1 MKKGGYVQGTVLLVL
16 RKRQGD
22 ERAYKDDLVLEVRGA
37 VQRQVDLL
45 TGLNQRA
52 KALQRDENPFSDA
65 DLQMAGYAA
74 ALEVLTGYTHIEGV
88 DMTREALR
96 PRVKGQKGVV
106 EEIIALAVQTATE
119 LMRPDGIDEGMWER
133 QSPTERF
140 WLKMVE
146 AEAERPAGK
155 PGGRV
160 DDYQNFAKAYRADG
174 WADLMADQTPMK
186 ARLKGAADFKRSL
199 MSGHPFAVGLVR
211 PVLYSIN
218 ELRMA
223 AVNEEDPVTS
233 GERAVAGLRE
243 NLGSWA
249 QQRQRVMVIA
259 DWLGRK
265 MDRQRPA
272 EASAARTLSEL
283 IRTERLG

>member
-1 MKKGGYVQGTVLLVL
+1 MFTHQDAGVWADMAGIVWGAGLRVTAAWYVSTETTSEMKKGGYVQGTVLLVL

-211 PVLYSIN
+211 PSFT
-218 ELRMA
+218 R
-223 AVNEEDPVTS
+223 
-233 GERAVAGLRE
+233 
-243 NLGSWA
+243 
-249 QQRQRVMVIA
+249 
-259 DWLGRK
+259 
-265 MDRQRPA
+265 
-272 EASAARTLSEL
+272 
-283 IRTERLG
+283 